1 MREHL
6 TRISIKAPNLIVNY
20 GFSVTINVSMGA
32 LKAQPRA
39 IFSPYK
45 TLFRL
50 TLVPIR
56 DPNEKPLASK
66 NPNDSNVSISGF
78 IKVGN
83 AWHSTLLPTPPK
95 IGDSYSI
102 LKLSAY

>member
-1 MREHL
+1 MGYRAQGG
-6 TRISIKAPNLIVNY
+6 TVRKLIRT
-20 GFSVTINVSMGA
+20 GSV
-32 LKAQPRA
+32 
-39 IFSPYK
+39 
-45 TLFRL
+45 
-50 TLVPIR
+50 
-56 DPNEKPLASK
+56 
-66 NPNDSNVSISGF
+66 F